1 MDQDAFRR
9 LLSKPRQGSAS
20 TPTSRGSLLTGA
32 TASKSSDKKPAQDAF
47 KPRNVKKPALDS
59 KYRDRATERRLG
71 VTNDYA
77 DVEAILDDF
86 EKRTASLEDRS
97 QVEEQ
102 RKYLGG
108 DEKHTILVKGL
119 DHSLLEQN
127 KARAGESGDLDD
139 ALEQAFLASSST
151 SAPEAAAAP
160 VVPQKR
166 TREDII
172 RELKEKRQE
181 GETPSPAPAQSAPEV
196 SIEVAKKQ
204 GKFKPIGAPKEKERE
219 EKEGEKK
226 DRGEK
231 RKKRKVVVEGQEGS
245 KKKGKGKE
253 VAVAESSTAVVP
265 TLSTAKSEP
274 AAKPPNPVLRPPPP
288 PAQEE
293 APDEDFDIFADVGE
307 YEGIDLGGS
316 DDEDGAARRPD
327 LDRAAEV
334 ASNDPPKKMNWFD
347 DPPSPS
353 PPPAVLPPVLQPKA
367 SAADDGVHADEDAGP
382 MRLAPLEDSEIPS
395 IRELLEMDAEA
406 GKEQK
411 RKARKEKNKNKA
423 EGKKLTQESKLNRD
437 LQKFNAYTQKKGGS
451 SKS

>member
-1 MDQDAFRR
+1 MLNADLID
-9 LLSKPRQGSAS
+9 
-20 TPTSRGSLLTGA
+20 
-32 TASKSSDKKPAQDAF
+32 
-47 KPRNVKKPALDS
+47 VK
-59 KYRDRATERRLG
+59 
-71 VTNDYA
+71 
-77 DVEAILDDF
+77 
-86 EKRTASLEDRS
+86 
-97 QVEEQ
+97 VEEQ

-127 KARAGESGDLDD
+127 KARAGAGESGDLDD

-151 SAPEAAAAP
+151 SAPAPAAAAP

-172 RELKEKRQE
+172 RELKEKRQT
-181 GETPSPAPAQSAPEV
+181 GEAPSESTAPPQSASEV

-204 GKFKPIGAPKEKERE
+204 GKFKPIGAPKEKE
-219 EKEGEKK
+219 EKESGKK
-226 DRGEK
+226 ERGEK
-231 RKKRKVVVEGQEGS
+231 RKRRKVVAEGQEGG
-245 KKKGKGKE
+245 KKKEKGKGKE
-253 VAVAESSTAVVP
+253 VAMAGSSTAVEP
-265 TLSTAKSEP
+265 TASTAKSEP
-274 AAKPPNPVLRPPPP
+274 TAKPPSPAPQPPP

-316 DDEDGAARRPD
+316 DDDADGNDGAARRPD
-327 LDRAAEV
+327 LGKAAVV
-334 ASNDPPKKMNWFD
+334 ASDDPPKKMNWFD

-353 PPPAVLPPVLQPKA
+353 PPPAVLPPILQPKP
-367 SAADDGVHADEDAGP
+367 SAADDAVNANEDAGP

-406 GKEQK
+406 EKEKK

-437 LQKFNAYTQKKGGS
+437 LQKCVS
-451 SKS
+451 SCLMLVEAGV